1 MYAQLNIVAR
11 SRYYCC
17 NGNATMRSLCIAE
30 LHVTAKNIKI
40 PGVRQKFFYGEF
52 MTPPAINA
60 LMSSRQVS
68 DTFVRF

>member
-1 MYAQLNIVAR
+1 
-11 SRYYCC
+11 
-17 NGNATMRSLCIAE
+17 MRSLCIAE